1 MADIELG
8 EVGELQ
14 IAEPPEKLIPTQD
27 KARRVQA
34 MGTIKEDDLH
44 VFLREETLREIVIYS
59 KSNLNYELGGV
70 MVGDHYRW
78 KDRHWIEIAGYIP
91 AQHYVNTSASFRF
104 TVESWAG
111 ITREKEKR
119 YNDRPVLGWHHTH
132 PRYGI
137 FLSGTD
143 MFTHS
148 NFFNMPWHVAM
159 VVDPVRDEMGFF
171 QWKHKRVLPCGF
183 FYIYDG
189 VAAVRPG
196 YKA

>member
-1 MADIELG
+1 MGDIDFG
-8 EVGELQ
+8 DVGELELT
-14 IAEPPEKLIPTQD
+14 EPAEKLIPTKD
-27 KARRVQA
+27 AKRRVQP
-34 MGTIKEDDLH
+34 MGTIREDDLH
-44 VFLREETLREIVIYS
+44 IFLREETLRDIVVYS
-59 KSNLNYELGGV
+59 KTNLGFELGGV
-70 MVGDHYRW
+70 MIGDHFKYRGQ
-78 KDRHWIEIAGYIP
+78 HWIEIAGYIP

-119 YNDRPVLGWHHTH
+119 YNDRPVVGWHHTH

-148 NFFNMPWHVAM
+148 HFFNMPWHVAM

-171 QWKHKRVLPCGF
+171 QWKAQKVQPCGF
-183 FYIYDG
+183 FYVYDSVPVG
-189 VAAVRPG
+189 R
-196 YKA
+196 